1 MSLPSFKNNSS
12 NHYPLKRWVP
22 ALLGP
27 SPEELAYYTS
37 CRAPHPRA
45 LSLSSTGFPGKLL
58 AHTLPF
64 SFCSWMPGMV
74 VIACV
79 TPVFL
84 FCPSVTKYLVSQ
96 IPTLNSLKITGSD
109 SVFLVSSCLIQQIR
123 QYSFVF
129 FPTDEYGGHGKPV
142 ALKSWVSLIMCVCAK
157 LL

>member
-12 NHYPLKRWVP
+12 NQYLLKRWVP

-27 SPEELAYYTS
+27 SPEELAYYTC
-37 CRAPHPRA
+37 CRAPHSRA
-45 LSLSSTGFPGKLL
+45 LSLSSIGFPGKLL
-58 AHTLPF
+58 APILSF

-74 VIACV
+74 VTACV

-84 FCPSVTKYLVSQ
+84 FCPSVIKYLFNQ
-96 IPTLNSLKITGSD
+96 IPTSSYLRVTGA
-109 SVFLVSSCLIQQIR
+109 VFLVASCLIQQIR

-129 FPTDEYGGHGKPV
+129 FPADEYGGHGKPA
-142 ALKSWVSLIMCVCAK
+142 ALKSWVSLIMCICAK